1 MESNDPED
9 LRAKLQMRHFG
20 VVQAEID
27 LIQTLIE
34 SSRIRSRMGFADA
47 AADSLARAQ
56 RTLDRARQGLCRIDA
71 SDRRASLEAKVEELA
86 VSIADFG
93 KRTTP

>member
-1 MESNDPED
+1 MEPNDPED
-9 LRAKLQMRHFG
+9 LRAKLQMRQSG

-34 SSRIRSRMGFADA
+34 SSRIRFRMGFADA

-56 RTLDRARQGLCRIDA
+56 RTLDRARQGLCRIDI
-71 SDRRASLEAKVEELA
+71 SERRASFEAIVEELA
-86 VSIADFG
+86 ISIADLR
-93 KRTTP
+93 KRNPP